1 MRDKHATREFWI
13 GCTLTV
19 LLSFSTSWTGVQT
32 EMSATKVE
40 ILNMKEKDSENSAQL
55 REMAV
60 KIDAIYEKV
69 VKQDKDIAI
78 INATRK

>member
-1 MRDKHATREFWI
+1 
-13 GCTLTV
+13 
-19 LLSFSTSWTGVQT
+19 
-32 EMSATKVE
+32 MSATKVD
-40 ILNMKEKDSENSAQL
+40 IINMKEKDSENSAQL